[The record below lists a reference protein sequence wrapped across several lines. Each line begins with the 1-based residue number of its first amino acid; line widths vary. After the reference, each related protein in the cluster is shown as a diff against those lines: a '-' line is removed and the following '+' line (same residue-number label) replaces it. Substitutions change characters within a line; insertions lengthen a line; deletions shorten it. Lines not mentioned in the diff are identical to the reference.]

1 MTLLSQSPSVS
12 AEPVTDVTRT
22 GPLADVVGADL
33 DVPLV
38 TGGSAR
44 YANLDYAASAPALR
58 AVADQVTE
66 LLPLYSSVHRGAGYA
81 SAVCTS
87 AYEAARATLAGFTG
101 ARGDDVVIFTRNTT
115 DALNLLATAVPGP
128 VVHLDIE
135 HHANLLPW
143 HARGARGAG
152 ARVAGARAVE
162 ARATLPETLRA
173 VRDELARTPAA
184 LLAVTGAS
192 NVTGECL
199 PLAELAGLAH
209 AHGARI
215 AVDGA
220 QLVPHRR
227 VDLAASGIDY
237 LAFSGHKIYAPFG
250 AGALVG
256 RADWLDAAP
265 PYLAGGGAVRQV
277 RLGATDWAA
286 SPARHEGGTPN
297 VIGAVALAAACR
309 FIDTLP
315 AGAVQ
320 AHEGF
325 LTDRLV
331 SGLAAIDGVR
341 TLRVWPE
348 PGDQG
353 RIGVV
358 TFTVDGWPAQ
368 HVAQYLSAEHGVGV
382 RDGRFCAH
390 PLLARLARA
399 SAVPDGEAVR
409 ASLGLG
415 SRAADVDRL
424 VGALGALRAHG
435 PSWAYAGAEGGFR
448 PRPDPRVLP
457 DWLAGG
463 PVGQPSPCVG

>member
-1 MTLLSQSPSVS
+1 M
-12 AEPVTDVTRT
+12 
-22 GPLADVVGADL
+22 
-33 DVPLV
+33 
-38 TGGSAR
+38 
-44 YANLDYAASAPALR
+44 
-58 AVADQVTE
+58 
-66 LLPLYSSVHRGAGYA
+66 HRGAGYA

-87 AYEAARATLAGFTG
+87 AYEAARATLAAFTG

-143 HARGARGAG
+143 HAHG
-152 ARVAGARAVE
+152 ARVAGARAVRARAVE

-199 PLAELAGLAH
+199 PLAELASLAH

-227 VDLAASGIDY
+227 VDIAASGIDY

-250 AGALVG
+250 AGVLVG
-256 RADWLDAAP
+256 RGDWLDAAP

-277 RLGATDWAA
+277 GLDATDWAA
-286 SPARHEGGTPN
+286 SPARHEGGSPN

-309 FIDTLP
+309 FIDSLP
-315 AGAVQ
+315 AGAVE
-320 AHEGF
+320 AREGF

-331 SGLAAIDGVR
+331 D
-341 TLRVWPE
+341 
-348 PGDQG
+348 
-353 RIGVV
+353 
-358 TFTVDGWPAQ
+358 
-368 HVAQYLSAEHGVGV
+368 
-382 RDGRFCAH
+382 
-390 PLLARLARA
+390 
-399 SAVPDGEAVR
+399 
-409 ASLGLG
+409 
-415 SRAADVDRL
+415 
-424 VGALGALRAHG
+424 ALGALRAHG
-435 PSWAYAGAEGGFR
+435 PSWAYEDPAGGFA
-448 PRPDPRVLP
+448 PRPDPRALP

-463 PVGQPSPCVG
+463 PGGRPSPCAG